1 MKTIM
6 RTAMLLAALAWL
18 AGCAHNRVAATETQ
32 VASCDAGTA
41 TLKGQHDHG
50 IAHRACVSAKVRQG
64 LTD

>member
-6 RTAMLLAALAWL
+6 RTVMLLVAIGCLAA
-18 AGCAHNRVAATETQ
+18 CAHNRVAATDTQ

-41 TLKGQHDHG
+41 TLKGQDDHD